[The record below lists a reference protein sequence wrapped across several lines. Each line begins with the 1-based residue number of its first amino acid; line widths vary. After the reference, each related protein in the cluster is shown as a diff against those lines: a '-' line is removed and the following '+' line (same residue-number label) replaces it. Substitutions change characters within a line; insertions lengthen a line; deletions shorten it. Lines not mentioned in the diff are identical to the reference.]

1 MKKNYK
7 ILITILFFILTGCKT
22 YSIDS
27 VPYVVSGDFVMEEN
41 SADYSICGVD
51 FLLLNKSEKEIK
63 KINIVFF
70 LFDKDG
76 EPAFECRN
84 KISAEIEICISGGE
98 TGLFCMS
105 LDSFMNSI
113 PEYLLQVDYLY
124 LSKIEYEDGSI
135 WEDPYGLIAFK

>member
-7 ILITILFFILTGCKT
+7 ILMTILFFILTGCKT

-27 VPYVVSGDFVMEEN
+27 VPYVMSGDFVMEEN

-76 EPAFECRN
+76 EPAFEC
-84 KISAEIEICISGGE
+84 
-98 TGLFCMS
+98 
-105 LDSFMNSI
+105 
-113 PEYLLQVDYLY
+113 Q
-124 LSKIEYEDGSI
+124 
-135 WEDPYGLIAFK
+135 